1 MTLQEA
7 MQPILIVEDSDDDF
21 ESTVRALKKDGNLFN
36 PIFRCASADAALDYL
51 LRRAEYAKPAD
62 APRPGIVL
70 LDLNMPGRDG
80 RAVIDAMKQAPA
92 LKDIPV
98 VVLTTSSDE
107 KDIHECYAMGASTY
121 ITKPVDLERFISAIQ
136 RLKEYWFEVA
146 ILPKEFADERTN
158 EYSDR

>member
-1 MTLQEA
+1 MSLQA
-7 MQPILIVEDSDDDF
+7 STQPILIVEDSDDDY
-21 ESTVRALKKDGNLFN
+21 ESTVRALQKDGNLVN
-36 PIFRCASADAALDYL
+36 PIFRCTSADVALDYL
-51 LRRAEYAKPAD
+51 LRKAQYASPVD

-92 LKDIPV
+92 LREIPV
-98 VVLTTSSDE
+98 VVLTTSNDE

-146 ILPKEFADERTN
+146 ILPKEFSDEGT
-158 EYSDR
+158 EEHSDY